1 MSDRVTGG
9 PSTHPN
15 AVTGGLAA
23 VGSVPDKGAPG
34 PNGYGYACPYHTGS
48 FPRGAPS
55 ARVVRGVLLK
65 GEIGKGG
72 VIFEL
77 SPVSS

>member
-1 MSDRVTGG
+1 MYPRSCTVTGG
-9 PSTHPN
+9 PPTHPN

-34 PNGYGYACPYHTGS
+34 PNGHGYACPYHTGS

-55 ARVVRGVLLK
+55 ARVVRGCCERGK
-65 GEIGKGG
+65 EEEGEPTT
-72 VIFEL
+72 E
-77 SPVSS
+77 